1 MHVECGNW
9 SRAGVGSVEFI
20 ENLGRDT
27 EGREVVSFLPF
38 WGRGSRRLGFQFHKG
53 TMREGISVFV
63 ENPRNIGV
71 LPFTN
76 YDNDNAHSVDS
87 Q

>member
-1 MHVECGNW
+1 VEI
-9 SRAGVGSVEFI
+9 GVELALGALSLSKDK
-20 ENLGRDT
+20 ENLGREGGRDT
-27 EGREVVSFLPF
+27 EGREVV
-38 WGRGSRRLGFQFHKG
+38 GARGSRRLKFKFHKG
-53 TMREGISVFV
+53 TMREGISVFI
-63 ENPRNIGV
+63 ENPRNISV

>member
-1 MHVECGNW
+1 MECGNW

-27 EGREVVSFLPF
+27 EGREVV
-38 WGRGSRRLGFQFHKG
+38 GARGSRRLKFKFHKG
-53 TMREGISVFV
+53 TMREGISVFI
-63 ENPRNIGV
+63 ENPRNISV